1 MKHKATLALFLV
13 TIIWGW
19 TFIWLKNALNIA
31 ETYSSEDQTNTVSTL
46 FVSLRFGFAIF
57 LFFIF
62 VPSLKK
68 EVQGYQ
74 VWNDGF
80 ILSIFMLGGFV
91 FQMIGLAGISPAV
104 SAFLT
109 SLYVLFTALIL
120 AWYAGKLQSRNLILG
135 VVLAT
140 LGAGFIQGPPHLH
153 YDISEWLTILCAI
166 MVAGHIIFTD
176 ISTKRV
182 SPIGLAFTSI
192 TISTLLCILLFNFF
206 LFLDVGKV
214 DIVGLLLDTQFLYPL
229 LLSSIFGT
237 FGALVLVNLYQKYLD
252 PVRAAILYGLEPVW
266 ATILAIYLDMAE
278 FTFWLILG
286 GSLLLIGNLIA
297 ELGNQ
302 SVSE

>member
-1 MKHKATLALFLV
+1 LKHKATLALFLV

>member
-1 MKHKATLALFLV
+1 MKQKATFALFVV
-13 TIIWGW
+13 TIVWGW
-19 TFIWLKNALNIA
+19 TFIWLKQALDTADLSSSGNQINI
-31 ETYSSEDQTNTVSTL
+31 VSTL

-68 EVQGYQ
+68 EIQGYQ
-74 VWNDGF
+74 VWSDGF

-120 AWYAGKLQSRNLILG
+120 AWYAGKLQNRSLILG

-140 LGAGFIQGPPHLH
+140 FGAGFIQGPPQLH
-153 YDISEWLTILCAI
+153 YDISEWLTILCALMI
-166 MVAGHIIFTD
+166 AGHIIFTD

-192 TISTLLCILLFNFF
+192 TISTLLCILLFDLF

-214 DIVGLLLDTQFLYPL
+214 DMVGLLSDTQFLYPL

-237 FGALVLVNLYQKYLD
+237 FGTLVLVNLYQKYID
-252 PVRAAILYGLEPVW
+252 PVRAAILYGLEPIW
-266 ATILAIYLDMAE
+266 ATFLAISLDMVE

>member
-1 MKHKATLALFLV
+1 MKQKATFALFVV

-19 TFIWLKNALNIA
+19 TFVWLKQALDTA
-31 ETYSSEDQTNTVSTL
+31 ELYSSGNQINIVSTL
-46 FVSLRFGFAIF
+46 FVALRFGFAIC

-62 VPSLKK
+62 VPSLRK
-68 EVQGYQ
+68 EIRGYQ

-80 ILSIFMLGGFV
+80 ILSMFMLGGFV
-91 FQMIGLAGISPAV
+91 FQMIGLEGISPAV

-135 VVLAT
+135 VILAT
-140 LGAGFIQGPPHLH
+140 FGAGFIQGPPQLH
-153 YDISEWLTILCAI
+153 YDISEWLTILCAL
-166 MVAGHIIFTD
+166 MFAGHIIFTD

-182 SPIGLAFTSI
+182 SPLGLTFTSI
-192 TISTLLCILLFNFF
+192 TISTILCVLLFDLF

-214 DIVGLLLDTQFLYPL
+214 DIVGLLSDTQFLYPL

-237 FGALVLVNLYQKYLD
+237 FGALALVNLYQKYMD
-252 PVRAAILYGLEPVW
+252 PVRAAILYALEPVW
-266 ATILAIYLDMAE
+266 ATFLAISLDMDD
-278 FTFWLILG
+278 FTFWLVVGG
-286 GSLLLIGNLIA
+286 GSLLIGNLIA